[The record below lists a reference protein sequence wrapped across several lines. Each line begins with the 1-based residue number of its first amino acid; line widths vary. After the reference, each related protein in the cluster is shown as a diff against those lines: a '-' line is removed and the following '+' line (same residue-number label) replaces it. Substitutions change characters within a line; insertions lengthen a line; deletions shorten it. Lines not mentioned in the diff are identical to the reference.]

1 MSTNITN
8 GQDVAAAQQ
17 KLTQAQTR
25 KTTAAAQQSS
35 AQSLFSSTPQYIEQA
50 KEQTTTDS
58 TGKTV
63 TETIMEKILNPKWQ
77 EALNAL
83 NEANYELSSAEEEVS
98 EAEEEV
104 SEVEE
109 AEEEAK
115 AEEEEAEAAEEEAT
129 EEETE
134 DDSLYTL
141 PEYNTIDLDGND
153 DSNGIF
159 ALNKPDYKDLN
170 PDNYAQDY
178 ADKNGMTLDEAKSE
192 LKEKFGEADPDK
204 YARKYASVYGMTLD
218 EAKEELKSKFGD
230 PSSTTDS
237 TNSTTD
243 ATSDTIPE
251 GVDPDTYAQEYADAN
266 GLTLDK
272 AKEELKSKF
281 GEPDYDKNSDMIP
294 SQADPDTYAQ
304 EYADKNGVS
313 IEEAREALKAKY
325 GEPKAKDDSTTDST
339 TDATSDTI
347 PEGVDPDTY
356 AQEYADAN
364 GITVDE
370 AKEVLKGKYGEP
382 EYDENRNTDSTEEL
396 TEQEQE
402 LQSKGIPVEI
412 INQGADAIRKYA
424 KDHDIELNNPEE

>member
-1 MSTNITN
+1 MSTSITN

-35 AQSLFSSTPQYIEQA
+35 AKSLFSSTPQYIEQA
-50 KEQTTTDS
+50 KEQTTKDS
-58 TGKTV
+58 TGNTV
-63 TETIMEKILNPKWQ
+63 TMEKILNPKWQ
-77 EALNAL
+77 ETLNAL
-83 NEANYELSSAEEEVS
+83 NAANDELSGAEKEVS

-104 SEVEE
+104 SEAEKTEE
-109 AEEEAK
+109 TEKTEEEETEETEDLPYNKVSPDNYIEFYRITHGSELTEDGFVFSMTEEEAK
-115 AEEEEAEAAEEEAT
+115 EE
-129 EEETE
+129 
-134 DDSLYTL
+134 L
-141 PEYNTIDLDGND
+141 I
-153 DSNGIF
+153 
-159 ALNKPDYKDLN
+159 
-170 PDNYAQDY
+170 
-178 ADKNGMTLDEAKSE
+178 
-192 LKEKFGEADPDK
+192 EKYGEADPDK
-204 YARKYASVYGMTLD
+204 YAQSYADRNGISLE
-218 EAKEELKSKFGD
+218 EAKAKLKAEYGD
-230 PSSTTDS
+230 LTSTTDS
-237 TNSTTD
+237 TTDTVTDSTTD

-266 GLTLDK
+266 GITLDE
-272 AKEELKSKF
+272 AKSTLKSLH

-325 GEPKAKDDSTTDST
+325 GDPAAKDDSTTDST

-364 GITVDE
+364 GITLDE
-370 AKEVLKGKYGEP
+370 AKEVLKGKYDEP